1 MHPLKYGKWIR
12 SPGQGFAY
20 QVLGP
25 CCRLY
30 DREELPWPSCSLQW
44 KGKQPSW
51 NRIGKRFVPD
61 LAASRCPSYAV
72 IGIDQWGNEWTQV
85 LTLYYQKLS
94 PQEKQWWITVKPANK
109 PFPALVEEASL
120 EHSGQKHLAA

>member
-1 MHPLKYGKWIR
+1 MSHPLECGKWIR

-25 CCRLY
+25 VCRLY

-51 NRIGKRFVPD
+51 NRVGKRFVAD

-72 IGIDQWGNEWTQV
+72 YAVDQWGNQWTQV

-94 PQEKQWWITVKPANK
+94 ATEKQWWITKKPEAK
-109 PFPALVEEASL
+109 PFPELMVS
-120 EHSGQKHLAA
+120 H